1 MMKGRNMN
9 DIKQNQPGHEPS
21 RPAKLPWQTPD
32 LEILSA
38 SQTQNNGLVA
48 PGDGTFSPSPS
59 GS

>member
-1 MMKGRNMN
+1 MSDNTQSQHGQKHLP
-9 DIKQNQPGHEPS
+9 K
-21 RPAKLPWQTPD
+21 AKLPWQTPD

-48 PGDGTFSPSPS
+48 PGDDIYSPSPT